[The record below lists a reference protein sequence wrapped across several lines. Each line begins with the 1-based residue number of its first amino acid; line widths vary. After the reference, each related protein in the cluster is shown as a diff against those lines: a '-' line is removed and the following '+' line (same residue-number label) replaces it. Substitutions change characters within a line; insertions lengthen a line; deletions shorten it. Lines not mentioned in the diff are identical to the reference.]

1 MSKTPEIQILC
12 RNHTY
17 SEVKLSINNKPY
29 LYRFPAL
36 EYFENIKKS
45 YFRNKGI
52 FLQKIK
58 PFLVKD

>member
-1 MSKTPEIQILC
+1 MNKTPDVNIIA
-12 RNHTY
+12 RNYTY
-17 SEVKLSINNKPY
+17 GEVRISINGKSY

-36 EYFENIKKS
+36 EYFK
-45 YFRNKGI
+45 NKGI